1 MTIDGGPDYQAE
13 KHAFISYVHEDSE
26 RVDQLQEA
34 LEAAGVKVWRDRD
47 NLFPGSDWKTEIR
60 NAITQGSLAFIAC
73 FSAAS
78 AARDVSY
85 QFEELVLAT
94 EQYRRRPPARSWLFP
109 VRFDDVSLPSYDLG
123 AGRTL
128 DDIHRTDYFGPQQVG
143 ALVRLANTVARQL
156 ASPAPTTGA
165 AARTARP
172 AEDPERLVKG
182 MLRDA
187 SRDIDLNDFVME
199 VATKIRDQLNDDS
212 LFSVEVGGGEPDSV
226 GIVEQIVE
234 RLKAYEHVL
243 EPFGKILVV
252 AGAWGEEKHADLW
265 RRAARLILNVRR
277 NGGHARLV
285 GLQDFV
291 RFYLAYVSAIASVDK
306 SNFYCL
312 SALLDAP
319 VRTIEGQAPLIEQ
332 MHPHYMFQF
341 AEPWVPTAVTLR
353 AEGQPVTPALI
364 GALQT
369 GQQGLR
375 CTPVAQYLFRTLR
388 PIFAELIPDD
398 EDYDERFDQA
408 EALLA
413 LKASVAKVEALEAG
427 RYGVGKWDGRYTWKP
442 QFRTGGP
449 DQALAE
455 EYKERGQSWTPIR
468 QGLLGKPAVRGALRV
483 NEYDTHALD
492 KALPVFLER

>member
-1 MTIDGGPDYQAE
+1 MTIDGRPDSQAE
-13 KHAFISYVHEDSE
+13 KHAFISYVHEDAE
-26 RVDQLQEA
+26 RVYQFQNA
-34 LEAAGVKVWRDRD
+34 LEAAGVKVWRDKD

-60 NAITQGSLAFIAC
+60 SAITQGSLAFIAC
-73 FSAAS
+73 FSTAS

-94 EQYRRRPPARSWLFP
+94 EQYRLRPPARSWLFP
-109 VRFDDVSLPSYDLG
+109 VRFDDVALPAYNLG
-123 AGRTL
+123 GGRTL
-128 DDIHRTDYFGPQQVG
+128 DDIHRTDYFGPQHVG
-143 ALVRLANTVARQL
+143 ELVRLANTVARQL
-156 ASPAPTTGA
+156 GPHAPLGA
-165 AARTARP
+165 AVRIAGP
-172 AEDPERLVKG
+172 AEDPGRLVKG

-199 VATKIRDQLNDDS
+199 IATKIRDQLNDDS
-212 LFSVEVGGGEPDSV
+212 LFFVQVSGAEPDSV

-234 RLKAYEHVL
+234 RLNAYERVL

-277 NGGHARLV
+277 NGGHPRLV

-306 SNFYCL
+306 LNFYCL
-312 SALLDAP
+312 AAILDAP
-319 VRTIEGQAPLIEQ
+319 VRTLEGQAPLIEQ

-341 AEPWVPTAVTLR
+341 AESWVPTAVTLR
-353 AEGQPVTPALI
+353 AEGQPVTPEVI
-364 GALQT
+364 RALQT

-375 CTPVAQYLFRTLR
+375 HTPVSEHLFTMLR
-388 PIFAELIPDD
+388 PLFVELIPDD

-413 LKASVAKVEALEAG
+413 LKASVAKVEAAEAG
-427 RYGVGKWDGRYTWKP
+427 RYGVGKWDSRYTWKLR
-442 QFRTGGP
+442 FRNGGP
-449 DQALAE
+449 DQVLAE
-455 EYKERGQSWTPIR
+455 EYKDRGERWKPIR
-468 QGLLGKPAVRGALRV
+468 QGLLGRPAVPGVLHV
-483 NEYDTHALD
+483 NDYDTHALD
-492 KALPVFLER
+492 KAFPDFLQR